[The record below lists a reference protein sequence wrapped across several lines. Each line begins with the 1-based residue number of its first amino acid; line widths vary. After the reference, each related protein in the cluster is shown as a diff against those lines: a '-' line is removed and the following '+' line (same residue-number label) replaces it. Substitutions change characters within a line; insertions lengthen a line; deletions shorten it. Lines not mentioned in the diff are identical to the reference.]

1 MDHTVALL
9 LPTFSWTFTDSAALD
24 LVPPQAHRGPASEA
38 LEWQQV
44 SAIGAAAELEAV
56 PCPFRRSITWNGIVR
71 VIEPRAGT
79 PPREANRLLEIHG
92 LMGAIGEQLGLA
104 WTAEQDVQRLQL
116 TSEQRDGIENRMACR
131 AIAELAGHF
140 LLGSAH
146 SLANL
151 VLRLMLLNNA
161 ASEHLVVIKKY
172 RKADGFAPGDDS
184 KDAWP
189 TLNGPLL
196 KDLATAADVSDR
208 EHLRLL
214 TATISDMYASSVF
227 RNLDGR
233 RGMDYH
239 RRRPQ
244 SVGHTAPRRG
254 VVSTSNG
261 TTTMTMVTSR
271 LEDDAGHE
279 AVHATATAG
288 LVSIANTMR
297 RIRELVPCAIR
308 AEGINYVYDFKSDD

>member
-1 MDHTVALL
+1 MDRTVALL
-9 LPTFSWTFTDSAALD
+9 LPTFSWTFTDSAPVD
-24 LVPPQAHRGPASEA
+24 LVPPQAHQGPASEA
-38 LEWQQV
+38 MEWQQV

-56 PCPFRRSITWNGIVR
+56 PGPFRRSITWNGIVH
-71 VIEPRAGT
+71 VIEPRIGT

-104 WTAEQDVQRLQL
+104 WTAEQDAQRLQL
-116 TSEQRDGIENRMACR
+116 TSGLRDAIENRMASR
-131 AIAELAGHF
+131 AMAELAGHF

-151 VLRLMLLNNA
+151 VLRLLLLNNA
-161 ASEHLVVIKKY
+161 ASEHLVAMKKY
-172 RKADGFAPGDDS
+172 RKADGFVPGDDS
-184 KDAWP
+184 KEAWP

-196 KDLATAADVSDR
+196 KDLVTASDASDR

-214 TATISDMYASSVF
+214 AATISGLFASSVF
-227 RNLDGR
+227 RSLDGR

-244 SVGHTAPRRG
+244 SVGHTAPRCG

-261 TTTMTMVTSR
+261 TTTMTMVTAR
-271 LEDDAGHE
+271 LEEDAEHE
-279 AVHATATAG
+279 AVHVTATAA
-288 LVSIANTMR
+288 LVSIAHTMR
-297 RIRELVPCAIR
+297 RIRELVPSAIR
-308 AEGINYVYDFKSDD
+308 AEGINYVYDFRSDD